1 MWYKN
6 AIIYLLPDGWQLE
19 AGFAEKLE
27 QAAFTP
33 CMGLDWFS
41 EGFAPPTPFSS
52 DFVFTA
58 QNSNRVCLKHEEKV
72 LPSASVR
79 DLVNGKVAEI
89 QEAEAR
95 NVGRKEKQQLK
106 EQITDDLLPR
116 ALTQSRR
123 TEAIFD
129 TERGFLLVNEA
140 SDKRAE
146 QMLIKLREALGGLK
160 VAMPYTRESPSSLM
174 TEWLLQGHAEGDFK
188 LGYNVLLQGVG
199 DVVPKVKI
207 SKKDLT
213 HPEVI
218 QHAKNGMKV
227 VELELEWREQI
238 SFTLTQNFA
247 LKRIRFLDVLQE
259 EAEQG
264 DDAASLTFASQI
276 IMTEA
281 LGEMICELSN
291 LLCGF
296 FDGDLR

>member
-72 LPSASVR
+72 LPSATVR

-95 NVGRKEKQQLK
+95 NVWYEEKQQLK

-129 TERGFLLVNEA
+129 TERGYLLVNEA

-174 TEWLLQGHAEGDFK
+174 TEWLLQGHAEGDFE

-199 DVVPKVKI
+199 DVVSKVKI

-238 SFTLTQNFA
+238 SFTLTKDFA
-247 LKRIRFLDVLQE
+247 LKRIQFLDVLQE
-259 EAEQG
+259 KAEQG

-276 IMTEA
+276 IMVEA
-281 LGEMICELSN
+281 LGEMINELVN
-291 LLCGF
+291 LLG
-296 FDGDLR
+296 GWEN

>member
-72 LPSASVR
+72 LPSATVR

-95 NVGRKEKQQLK
+95 NVWYEEKQQLK
-106 EQITDDLLPR
+106 EQIVDDLLPR

-160 VAMPYTRESPSSLM
+160 VAMPHTRESPASLM
-174 TEWLLQGHAEGDFK
+174 TEWLLQGHAEGGLE

-247 LKRIRFLDVLQE
+247 LKRIQFLDVLQE

-264 DDAASLTFASQI
+264 DNAASFTFASQI
-276 IMTEA
+276 IMTTA
-281 LGEMICELSN
+281 LGGMLDELAN
-291 LLCGF
+291 LLGGWV
-296 FDGDLR
+296 D

>member
-19 AGFAEKLE
+19 AGLNEKLE

-58 QNSNRVCLKHEEKV
+58 QNSNRVCLTHEEKV

-95 NVGRKEKQQLK
+95 NVWYEEKQYLK
-106 EQITDDLLPR
+106 ERITDDLLPL
-116 ALTQSRR
+116 ALTKSRR

-160 VAMPYTRESPSSLM
+160 VAMPHTRESPASLM
-174 TEWLLQGHAEGDFK
+174 TEWLLQGHAEGGFE

-247 LKRIRFLDVLQE
+247 LKRIQFLDVLQE

-276 IMTEA
+276 IMVEA
-281 LGEMICELSN
+281 LGEMINELVN
-291 LLCGF
+291 LLGGWV
-296 FDGDLR
+296 D

>member
-72 LPSASVR
+72 LPSATVR
-79 DLVNGKVAEI
+79 DLVHEKVAEI

-95 NVGRKEKQQLK
+95 NVGHKEKQQLK
-106 EQITDDLLPR
+106 EQIVDDLLPR

-129 TERGFLLVNEA
+129 TERGYLLVNEA

-174 TEWLLQGHAEGDFK
+174 TEWLLQGHAEGDFE

-247 LKRIRFLDVLQE
+247 LKRIQFLDVLQE

-264 DDAASLTFASQI
+264 DNAASFTFASQI
-276 IMTEA
+276 IMTTA
-281 LGEMICELSN
+281 LGGMLDELAN
-291 LLCGF
+291 LLCGWV
-296 FDGDLR
+296 D

>member
-58 QNSNRVCLKHEEKV
+58 NSNRVCLKHEEKV
-72 LPSASVR
+72 LPSATVR

-89 QEAEAR
+89 KEAEAR
-95 NVGRKEKQQLK
+95 NVGRKEKQELK
-106 EQITDDLLPR
+106 EQIIDDLLPR

-129 TERGFLLVNEA
+129 TERGYLLVNEA

-174 TEWLLQGHAEGDFK
+174 TEWLLQGHAEGDFE

-247 LKRIRFLDVLQE
+247 LKRIRFSDVLQE

-264 DDAASLTFASQI
+264 DDTASLMFSSQI
-276 IMTEA
+276 IMVEA
-281 LGEMICELSN
+281 LGEMLDELAN
-291 LLCGF
+291 LLGGWV
-296 FDGDLR
+296 D

>member
-33 CMGLDWFS
+33 CMDFDWFS

-72 LPSASVR
+72 LPSATVR
-79 DLVNGKVAEI
+79 DLVNGKVAKI

-95 NVGRKEKQQLK
+95 NVWWEEKQQLK
-106 EQITDDLLPR
+106 EQIVDDLLPR

-129 TERGFLLVNEA
+129 TERGYLLVNEA

-160 VAMPYTRESPSSLM
+160 VAMPHTRESPSSLM
-174 TEWLLQGHAEGDFK
+174 TEWLLQGHAEGDFE

-276 IMTEA
+276 IMTTA
-281 LGEMICELSN
+281 LGGMLDELAN
-291 LLCGF
+291 LLG
-296 FDGDLR
+296 GWEN

>member
-72 LPSASVR
+72 LPSATVR

-89 QEAEAR
+89 KEAEAR
-95 NVGRKEKQQLK
+95 NVWYEEKQQLK
-106 EQITDDLLPR
+106 EQIVDDLLPR

-129 TERGFLLVNEA
+129 TERGYLLVNEA

-174 TEWLLQGHAEGDFK
+174 TEWLLQGHAEGDFE

-227 VELELEWREQI
+227 VELELGWREQI

-264 DDAASLTFASQI
+264 DDTASLMFSSQI
-276 IMTEA
+276 IMTTA
-281 LGEMICELSN
+281 LGGMLDELAN
-291 LLCGF
+291 LLGGWV
-296 FDGDLR
+296 D

>member
-72 LPSASVR
+72 LPSATVR

-89 QEAEAR
+89 KEAEAR
-95 NVGRKEKQQLK
+95 NVWYGEKQQLK
-106 EQITDDLLPR
+106 EQIVDDLLPR

-129 TERGFLLVNEA
+129 TERGYLLVNEA

-146 QMLIKLREALGGLK
+146 QMLIKLREALGGLE
-160 VAMPYTRESPSSLM
+160 VEMPYTRESPSSLM
-174 TEWLLQGHAEGDFK
+174 TEWLLQGHAEGDFE

-264 DDAASLTFASQI
+264 DDTASLMFSSQI
-276 IMTEA
+276 IMVEA
-281 LGEMICELSN
+281 LGEMINELVN
-291 LLCGF
+291 LLGGY
-296 FDGDLR
+296 D

>member
-58 QNSNRVCLKHEEKV
+58 NSNRVCLKHEEKV
-72 LPSASVR
+72 LPSATVR

-95 NVGRKEKQQLK
+95 NVGCKEKQQLK
-106 EQITDDLLPR
+106 EQIVDDLLPR
-116 ALTQSRR
+116 ALTKSRR

-129 TERGFLLVNEA
+129 TERGYLLVNEA

-174 TEWLLQGHAEGDFK
+174 TEWLLQGHAEGDFE

-247 LKRIRFLDVLQE
+247 LKRIRFSDVLQE

-264 DDAASLTFASQI
+264 DDTASLMFSSQI
-276 IMTEA
+276 IMVEA
-281 LGEMICELSN
+281 LGEMLDELAN
-291 LLCGF
+291 LLGGWV
-296 FDGDLR
+296 D

>member
-33 CMGLDWFS
+33 CMGFDWFS

-72 LPSASVR
+72 LPSATVR
-79 DLVNGKVAEI
+79 DLVNGKVAKI

-95 NVGRKEKQQLK
+95 NVGWEEKQQLK
-106 EQITDDLLPR
+106 EQIVDDLLPR

-129 TERGFLLVNEA
+129 TERGYLLVNEA
-140 SDKRAE
+140 SNKRAE

-160 VAMPYTRESPSSLM
+160 VAMPHTRESPSSLM
-174 TEWLLQGHAEGDFK
+174 TEWLLQGHAEGDFE
-188 LGYNVLLQGVG
+188 LGYNVLLRGVG

-247 LKRIRFLDVLQE
+247 LKRIQFLDVLQE

-264 DDAASLTFASQI
+264 DDAASLMFSSQI
-276 IMTEA
+276 IMTTA
-281 LGEMICELSN
+281 LGEMINELVN
-291 LLCGF
+291 LLG
-296 FDGDLR
+296 GWEN

>member
-72 LPSASVR
+72 LPSATVR
-79 DLVNGKVAEI
+79 DLVHEKVAEI

-95 NVGRKEKQQLK
+95 NVGRKEKQYLK
-106 EQITDDLLPR
+106 ERITDDLLPR

-129 TERGFLLVNEA
+129 TERGYLLVNEA
-140 SDKRAE
+140 SNKRAE

-160 VAMPYTRESPSSLM
+160 VEMPHTQESPSSLM
-174 TEWLLQGHAEGDFK
+174 TEWLLQGHAEGGFE

-213 HPEVI
+213 TAEVI
-218 QHAKNGMKV
+218 KHAQNGMQV

-247 LKRIRFLDVLQE
+247 LKRIQFLDVLQE

-264 DDAASLTFASQI
+264 DNAASFTFASQI
-276 IMTEA
+276 IMTTA
-281 LGEMICELSN
+281 LGGMLDELAN
-291 LLCGF
+291 LLGGWV
-296 FDGDLR
+296 D

>member
-33 CMGLDWFS
+33 CRGLDWFS
-41 EGFAPPTPFSS
+41 EGFAPPTPFSY

-72 LPSASVR
+72 LPSATVR
-79 DLVNGKVAEI
+79 DLVHEKVAEI

-106 EQITDDLLPR
+106 EQITDDLLPL

-129 TERGFLLVNEA
+129 TERGYLLVNEA
-140 SDKRAE
+140 SNKRAE

-160 VAMPYTRESPSSLM
+160 VAMPHTRESPASLM
-174 TEWLLQGHAEGDFK
+174 TEWLLQGHAEGDFE

-213 HPEVI
+213 TAEVI
-218 QHAKNGMKV
+218 KHAQNGMQV
-227 VELELEWREQI
+227 VELELKWREQI
-238 SFTLTQNFA
+238 SFTLTQDFT
-247 LKRIRFLDVLQE
+247 LKRIQYLDVLQE
-259 EAEQG
+259 KAEGHG
-264 DDAASLTFASQI
+264 DDAASLMFASQI
-276 IMTEA
+276 IMVEA
-281 LGEMICELSN
+281 LGEMINELVN
-291 LLCGF
+291 LLGGWV
-296 FDGDLR
+296 D

>member
-41 EGFAPPTPFSS
+41 EGFVPPTPFSS

-72 LPSASVR
+72 LPSATVR
-79 DLVNGKVAEI
+79 DLVHEKVSEI

-106 EQITDDLLPR
+106 EQIVDDLLPR

-129 TERGFLLVNEA
+129 TERGYLLVNEA
-140 SDKRAE
+140 SNKRAE

-160 VAMPYTRESPSSLM
+160 VVMPHTRESPSSLM
-174 TEWLLQGHAEGDFK
+174 SEWLLQGHAEGDFE

-213 HPEVI
+213 TAEVI
-218 QHAKNGMKV
+218 KHAQNGMQV

-238 SFTLTQNFA
+238 SFTLTQDFT
-247 LKRIRFLDVLQE
+247 LKRIQYLDVLQE
-259 EAEQG
+259 EAEGHG
-264 DDAASLTFASQI
+264 DDAASLMFASQI
-276 IMTEA
+276 LMTEA
-281 LGEMICELSN
+281 LSTMLDELVSY
-291 LLCGF
+291 LG
-296 FDGDLR
+296 GWQE

>member
-6 AIIYLLPDGWQLE
+6 AIIYLLPDGRPSE
-19 AGFAEKLE
+19 ADLDEKLE
-27 QAAFTP
+27 QAAFTH
-33 CMGLDWFS
+33 CFGFCWFS
-41 EGFAPPTPFSS
+41 DGFAPPTPFSS

-72 LPSASVR
+72 LPSATVR
-79 DLVNGKVAEI
+79 DLVNRTVAEI
-89 QEAEAR
+89 QEDEAR
-95 NVGRKEKQQLK
+95 NVGYKEKQQLK
-106 EQITDDLLPR
+106 KQITDDLLPH

-160 VAMPYTRESPSSLM
+160 VAMPHTRESPASLM
-174 TEWLLQGHAEGDFK
+174 TEWLLQGHAEGGFE

-213 HPEVI
+213 TAEVI
-218 QHAKNGMKV
+218 KHAQNGMQV

-238 SFTLTQNFA
+238 SFTLTKDFT
-247 LKRIRFLDVLQE
+247 LKRIQFLDVLQE

-264 DDAASLTFASQI
+264 DDTASLMFSSQI
-276 IMTEA
+276 IMTTA
-281 LGEMICELSN
+281 LGGMLDELAN
-291 LLCGF
+291 LLGGWV
-296 FDGDLR
+296 D

>member
-41 EGFAPPTPFSS
+41 EGFVPPTPFSS

-72 LPSASVR
+72 LPSATVR
-79 DLVNGKVAEI
+79 DLVNGKVAE
-89 QEAEAR
+89 AR
-95 NVGRKEKQQLK
+95 NLGHIEKQQLK
-106 EQITDDLLPR
+106 EQIVDDLLPR

-129 TERGFLLVNEA
+129 TERGYLLVNEA

-174 TEWLLQGHAEGDFK
+174 TEWLLQGHAEGDFE

-199 DVVPKVKI
+199 DVVSKVKI

-238 SFTLTQNFA
+238 SFTLTKDFA
-247 LKRIRFLDVLQE
+247 LKRIQFLDVLQE

-264 DDAASLTFASQI
+264 DDTASLTFASQI
-276 IMTEA
+276 IMVEA
-281 LGEMICELSN
+281 LGEMINELVN
-291 LLCGF
+291 LLG
-296 FDGDLR
+296 GWEN

>member
-58 QNSNRVCLKHEEKV
+58 QNSNRVRLKHEEKV
-72 LPSASVR
+72 LPSATVR
-79 DLVNGKVAEI
+79 DLVHEKVAEI

-95 NVGRKEKQQLK
+95 NVGLIEKQQLK

-129 TERGFLLVNEA
+129 TERGYLLVNEA

-174 TEWLLQGHAEGDFK
+174 TEWLLQGHAEGDFE

-247 LKRIRFLDVLQE
+247 LKRIQFLDVLQE

-264 DDAASLTFASQI
+264 DNAASFTFASQI
-276 IMTEA
+276 IMTTA
-281 LGEMICELSN
+281 LGGMLDELAN
-291 LLCGF
+291 LLCGWV
-296 FDGDLR
+296 D

>member
-72 LPSASVR
+72 LPSATVR

-89 QEAEAR
+89 KEAEAR
-95 NVGRKEKQQLK
+95 NVWYEEKQQLK
-106 EQITDDLLPR
+106 EQIIDDLLPR

-129 TERGFLLVNEA
+129 TERGYLLVNEA

-174 TEWLLQGHAEGDFK
+174 TEWLLQGHAEGDFE

-247 LKRIRFLDVLQE
+247 LKRIRFSDVLQE

-264 DDAASLTFASQI
+264 DDTASLMFSSQI
-276 IMTEA
+276 IMVEA
-281 LGEMICELSN
+281 LGEMLDELAN
-291 LLCGF
+291 LLG
-296 FDGDLR
+296 GWEN

>member
-6 AIIYLLPDGWQLE
+6 AIIYLLPDGWQPE
-19 AGFAEKLE
+19 AGLNEKLG

-41 EGFAPPTPFSS
+41 EGFVPPTPFSS

-72 LPSASVR
+72 LPSATVR
-79 DLVNGKVAEI
+79 DLVNRTVAEI

-95 NVGRKEKQQLK
+95 NVGHKEKQQLK
-106 EQITDDLLPR
+106 EQIVDDLLPR
-116 ALTQSRR
+116 ALTKSRR

-160 VAMPYTRESPSSLM
+160 VAMPHTRESPASLM
-174 TEWLLQGHAEGDFK
+174 TEWLLQGHAEGDFE

-247 LKRIRFLDVLQE
+247 LKRIQFLDVLQE

-276 IMTEA
+276 IMVEA
-281 LGEMICELSN
+281 LGEMINELAN
-291 LLCGF
+291 LLGGWV
-296 FDGDLR
+296 D

>member
-72 LPSASVR
+72 LPSATVR

-89 QEAEAR
+89 KEAEAR
-95 NVGRKEKQQLK
+95 NVWYEEKQQLK
-106 EQITDDLLPR
+106 EQIVDDLLPR

-129 TERGFLLVNEA
+129 TERGYLLVNEA

-174 TEWLLQGHAEGDFK
+174 TEWLLQGHAEGDFE

-276 IMTEA
+276 IMTTA
-281 LGEMICELSN
+281 LGGMLDELAN
-291 LLCGF
+291 LLGGWV
-296 FDGDLR
+296 D

>member
-6 AIIYLLPDGWQLE
+6 AIIYLLSNDWQLE

-41 EGFAPPTPFSS
+41 EGFVPPTPFSS

-58 QNSNRVCLKHEEKV
+58 KNSNRVCLKHEEKV
-72 LPSASVR
+72 LPSATVR
-79 DLVNGKVAEI
+79 DLVHEKVAEI
-89 QEAEAR
+89 KEAEAR
-95 NVGRKEKQQLK
+95 NVWYEEKQQLK
-106 EQITDDLLPR
+106 KQITDDLLPR

-129 TERGFLLVNEA
+129 TEHGFLLVNEA

-160 VAMPYTRESPSSLM
+160 VAMPHTRESPASLM
-174 TEWLLQGHAEGDFK
+174 TEWLLQGHAEGDFE

-264 DDAASLTFASQI
+264 DDAASLAFASQI
-276 IMTEA
+276 IMVEA
-281 LGEMICELSN
+281 LGEMINELVN
-291 LLCGF
+291 LLG
-296 FDGDLR
+296 GWEN

>member
-19 AGFAEKLE
+19 AGLNEKLE

-72 LPSASVR
+72 LPSATVR

-89 QEAEAR
+89 KEAEAR
-95 NVGRKEKQQLK
+95 NVWYEEKQQLK
-106 EQITDDLLPR
+106 DQITDDLLPR

-160 VAMPYTRESPSSLM
+160 VAMPHTRESPASLM
-174 TEWLLQGHAEGDFK
+174 TEWLLQGHAEGDFE

-264 DDAASLTFASQI
+264 DDAASLMFSSQI
-276 IMTEA
+276 IMVEA
-281 LGEMICELSN
+281 LGEMINELAN
-291 LLCGF
+291 LLGGWV
-296 FDGDLR
+296 D

>member
-41 EGFAPPTPFSS
+41 EGFAPPTPFSY

-72 LPSASVR
+72 LPSATVR
-79 DLVNGKVAEI
+79 DLVHEKVAEI

-129 TERGFLLVNEA
+129 TKRGYLLVNEA

-160 VAMPYTRESPSSLM
+160 VAMPHTRESPASLM
-174 TEWLLQGHAEGDFK
+174 TEWLLQGHAEGDFE

-213 HPEVI
+213 TAEVI
-218 QHAKNGMKV
+218 KHAQNGMQV

-238 SFTLTQNFA
+238 SFTLTQDFT
-247 LKRIRFLDVLQE
+247 LKRIQYLDVLQE
-259 EAEQG
+259 EAEWHG
-264 DDAASLTFASQI
+264 DDAASLMFASQI
-276 IMTEA
+276 IMVEA
-281 LGEMICELSN
+281 LGEMINELVN
-291 LLCGF
+291 LLGSWEN
-296 FDGDLR
+296 

>member
-27 QAAFTP
+27 QGAFTP

-72 LPSASVR
+72 LPSATVR
-79 DLVNGKVAEI
+79 DLVHEKVAEI
-89 QEAEAR
+89 REAEAR
-95 NVGRKEKQQLK
+95 NVEHKEKQQLK
-106 EQITDDLLPR
+106 EQIVDDLLPR

-160 VAMPYTRESPSSLM
+160 VAMPHTRESPSSLM
-174 TEWLLQGHAEGDFK
+174 TEWLLQGHAEGGFE

-213 HPEVI
+213 TAEVI
-218 QHAKNGMKV
+218 KHAQNGMQV
-227 VELELEWREQI
+227 VELELEWRKQI
-238 SFTLTQNFA
+238 SFTLTKDFA
-247 LKRIRFLDVLQE
+247 LKRIQFLDVLQE

-264 DDAASLTFASQI
+264 DDIASLMFSSQI
-276 IMTEA
+276 IMTTA
-281 LGEMICELSN
+281 LGRMLDELAN
-291 LLCGF
+291 LLGGWV
-296 FDGDLR
+296 D

>member
-72 LPSASVR
+72 LPSATVR
-79 DLVNGKVAEI
+79 DLVHEKVAEI

-95 NVGRKEKQQLK
+95 NVWYEEKQRLK
-106 EQITDDLLPR
+106 DQITDDLLPR

-160 VAMPYTRESPSSLM
+160 VAMPHTRESPASLM
-174 TEWLLQGHAEGDFK
+174 TEWLLQGHAEGGFE

-213 HPEVI
+213 TAEVI
-218 QHAKNGMKV
+218 KHAQNGMQV

-238 SFTLTQNFA
+238 SFTLTKDFT
-247 LKRIRFLDVLQE
+247 LKRIQFLDVLQE
-259 EAEQG
+259 EEEQG
-264 DDAASLTFASQI
+264 DDTASLTFASQI
-276 IMTEA
+276 IMVEA
-281 LGEMICELSN
+281 LGEMINELAN
-291 LLCGF
+291 LLGGWV
-296 FDGDLR
+296 D

>member
-19 AGFAEKLE
+19 AGLNEKLE

-72 LPSASVR
+72 LPAGVIR
-79 DLVNGKVAEI
+79 DILDERVAEI
-89 QEAEAR
+89 QEAQLR
-95 NVGRKEKQQLK
+95 NVGRKEKQYLK
-106 EQITDDLLPR
+106 ERITDDLLPR

-129 TERGFLLVNEA
+129 TERGYLLVNEA
-140 SDKRAE
+140 SNKRAE

-160 VAMPYTRESPSSLM
+160 VEMPHTQESPSSLM
-174 TEWLLQGHAEGDFK
+174 TEWLLQGHAEGGFE

-199 DVVPKVKI
+199 DVEPKVKI

-213 HPEVI
+213 TAEVI
-218 QHAKNGMKV
+218 KHAQNGMQV

-238 SFTLTQNFA
+238 SFTLTKDFT
-247 LKRIRFLDVLQE
+247 LKRIQFLDVLQE
-259 EAEQG
+259 EEEQG
-264 DDAASLTFASQI
+264 DDTASLTFASQI
-276 IMTEA
+276 IMVEA
-281 LGEMICELSN
+281 LGEMINELAN
-291 LLCGF
+291 LLGGWV
-296 FDGDLR
+296 D

>member
-72 LPSASVR
+72 LPSATVR
-79 DLVNGKVAEI
+79 DLVHEKVAEI

-106 EQITDDLLPR
+106 EQIVDDLLPR

-129 TERGFLLVNEA
+129 TERGYLLVNEA
-140 SDKRAE
+140 SNKRAE

-160 VAMPYTRESPSSLM
+160 VVMPHTHESPSSLM
-174 TEWLLQGHAEGDFK
+174 TEWLLQGHAEGGFE

-213 HPEVI
+213 TAEVI
-218 QHAKNGMKV
+218 KHAQNGMQV

-238 SFTLTQNFA
+238 SFTLTKDFT
-247 LKRIRFLDVLQE
+247 LKRIQFLDALQE

-264 DDAASLTFASQI
+264 DNAASLMFASQI
-276 IMTEA
+276 IMTTA
-281 LGEMICELSN
+281 LGGMLDELAN
-291 LLCGF
+291 LLGGWV
-296 FDGDLR
+296 D

>member
-58 QNSNRVCLKHEEKV
+58 QNSNRVCLTHEEKV
-72 LPSASVR
+72 LPSATVR

-89 QEAEAR
+89 KEAEAR
-95 NVGRKEKQQLK
+95 NVWYEEKQQLK
-106 EQITDDLLPR
+106 EQIIDDLLPR

-129 TERGFLLVNEA
+129 TERGYLLVNEA

-174 TEWLLQGHAEGDFK
+174 TEWLLQGHAEGDFE

-247 LKRIRFLDVLQE
+247 LKRIRFSDVLQE

-264 DDAASLTFASQI
+264 DDTASLMFSSQI
-276 IMTEA
+276 IMVEA
-281 LGEMICELSN
+281 LGEMLDELAN
-291 LLCGF
+291 LLGGWV
-296 FDGDLR
+296 D

>member
-41 EGFAPPTPFSS
+41 EGFAPPTPFSY

-72 LPSASVR
+72 LPSATVR
-79 DLVNGKVAEI
+79 DLVHEKVAEI

-116 ALTQSRR
+116 ALTKSRR

-129 TERGFLLVNEA
+129 TKRGYLLVNEA

-160 VAMPYTRESPSSLM
+160 VAMPHTLESPASLM
-174 TEWLLQGHAEGDFK
+174 TEWLLQGHAGGDFE

-213 HPEVI
+213 TAEVI
-218 QHAKNGMKV
+218 KHAKNGMQV

-238 SFTLTQNFA
+238 SFTLTQDFK
-247 LKRIRFLDVLQE
+247 LKRIQYLDVLQE
-259 EAEQG
+259 EAEGHG
-264 DDAASLTFASQI
+264 DDAASLMFASQI
-276 IMTEA
+276 ITVEA
-281 LGEMICELSN
+281 LGEMINELVN
-291 LLCGF
+291 LLGSY
-296 FDGDLR
+296 D

>member
-41 EGFAPPTPFSS
+41 EGFVPPTPFSS

-72 LPSASVR
+72 LPSATVR

-89 QEAEAR
+89 KEAEAR
-95 NVGRKEKQQLK
+95 NVWYEEKQQLK

-160 VAMPYTRESPSSLM
+160 VAMPHTRESPSSLM
-174 TEWLLQGHAEGDFK
+174 TEWLLQGHAEGGFE

-218 QHAKNGMKV
+218 QHAKNGMMKV
-227 VELELEWREQI
+227 VELELEWRKQI

-247 LKRIRFLDVLQE
+247 LKRIRFFDVLQE

-276 IMTEA
+276 IMVEA
-281 LGEMICELSN
+281 LGEMINELVN
-291 LLCGF
+291 LLG
-296 FDGDLR
+296 GWEN

>member
-33 CMGLDWFS
+33 CRGLDWFS
-41 EGFAPPTPFSS
+41 EGFAPPTPFSY

-72 LPSASVR
+72 LPSATVR
-79 DLVNGKVAEI
+79 DLVHEKVAEI

-106 EQITDDLLPR
+106 EQITDDLLPL

-129 TERGFLLVNEA
+129 TERGYLLVNEA
-140 SDKRAE
+140 SNKRAE

-160 VAMPYTRESPSSLM
+160 VAMPHTRESPASLM
-174 TEWLLQGHAEGDFK
+174 TEWLLQGHAEGDFE

-213 HPEVI
+213 TAEVI
-218 QHAKNGMKV
+218 KHAQNGMQV

-238 SFTLTQNFA
+238 SFTLTKDFT

-264 DDAASLTFASQI
+264 DDAASLMFSSQI
-276 IMTEA
+276 IMVEA
-281 LGEMICELSN
+281 LGEMINKLVN
-291 LLCGF
+291 LLGGWV
-296 FDGDLR
+296 D

>member
-72 LPSASVR
+72 LPSATVR

-89 QEAEAR
+89 KEAEAR
-95 NVGRKEKQQLK
+95 NVWYEEKQQLK
-106 EQITDDLLPR
+106 EQIIDDLLPR

-129 TERGFLLVNEA
+129 TERGYLLVNEA

-146 QMLIKLREALGGLK
+146 QMLTKLREALGGLK
-160 VAMPYTRESPSSLM
+160 VSLPHTRESPSSLM
-174 TEWLLQGHAEGDFK
+174 TEWLLQGYAEGGFK

-213 HPEVI
+213 TAEVI
-218 QHAKNGMKV
+218 KHAQNGMQV

-238 SFTLTQNFA
+238 SFTLTKDFA
-247 LKRIRFLDVLQE
+247 LKRIQFLDVLQE

-264 DDAASLTFASQI
+264 DDTASLTFASQI
-276 IMTEA
+276 IMTTA
-281 LGEMICELSN
+281 LGGMLDELAN
-291 LLCGF
+291 LLGGWV
-296 FDGDLR
+296 D

>member
-72 LPSASVR
+72 LPSATVR
-79 DLVNGKVAEI
+79 DLVHEKVAEI

-95 NVGRKEKQQLK
+95 NVGHIERQQLK
-106 EQITDDLLPR
+106 EQIVDDLLPR

-129 TERGFLLVNEA
+129 TERGYLLVNEA

-174 TEWLLQGHAEGDFK
+174 TEWLLQGHAEGGFE

-218 QHAKNGMKV
+218 QHAKNGMQV

-247 LKRIRFLDVLQE
+247 LKRIQFLDVLQE

-264 DDAASLTFASQI
+264 DDTASLMFSSQI
-276 IMTEA
+276 IMVEA
-281 LGEMICELSN
+281 LGEMINELVN
-291 LLCGF
+291 LLG
-296 FDGDLR
+296 GWEN

>member
-33 CMGLDWFS
+33 CMCFDWFR

-72 LPSASVR
+72 LPSATVR
-79 DLVNGKVAEI
+79 DLVHEKVAEI

-95 NVGRKEKQQLK
+95 NVGRKEKQYLK
-106 EQITDDLLPR
+106 ERITDDLLPL
-116 ALTQSRR
+116 ALTKSRR

-160 VAMPYTRESPSSLM
+160 VAMPHTRESPASLM
-174 TEWLLQGHAEGDFK
+174 TEWLLQGHAEGGFE

-213 HPEVI
+213 TAEVI
-218 QHAKNGMKV
+218 KHAQNGMQV

-238 SFTLTQNFA
+238 SFTLTQDFT
-247 LKRIRFLDVLQE
+247 LKRIQYLDVLQE
-259 EAEQG
+259 EAEGHG

-276 IMTEA
+276 IMVEA
-281 LGEMICELSN
+281 LGEMINELVN
-291 LLCGF
+291 LLG
-296 FDGDLR
+296 GWEN

>member
-19 AGFAEKLE
+19 AGLNEKLE

-72 LPSASVR
+72 LPSATVR
-79 DLVNGKVAEI
+79 DLVNRTVAEI
-89 QEAEAR
+89 QEAQVR
-95 NVGRKEKQQLK
+95 NVGRKEKQYLK
-106 EQITDDLLPR
+106 ERITDDLLPR

-160 VAMPYTRESPSSLM
+160 VAMPQTRESPSSLM
-174 TEWLLQGHAEGDFK
+174 TEWLLQGHAEGGFE

-213 HPEVI
+213 TAEVI
-218 QHAKNGMKV
+218 KHAQNGMQV

-238 SFTLTQNFA
+238 SFTLTKDFA
-247 LKRIRFLDVLQE
+247 LKRIQFLDVLQE

-276 IMTEA
+276 IMVEA
-281 LGEMICELSN
+281 LGEMINELVN
-291 LLCGF
+291 LLGGWV
-296 FDGDLR
+296 D

>member
-41 EGFAPPTPFSS
+41 EGFAAPMPFAP
-52 DFVFTA
+52 DLVFA
-58 QNSNRVCLKHEEKV
+58 AGRSQRVALKREDKV
-72 LPSASVR
+72 LPGAVVR
-79 DLVNGKVAEI
+79 DLLAEKVAAIEA
-89 QEAEAR
+89 AEAR
-95 NVGRKEKQQLK
+95 NVGLIEKQQLK
-106 EQITDDLLPR
+106 EQIVDDLLPR

-129 TERGFLLVNEA
+129 TERGYLLVNEA

-174 TEWLLQGHAEGDFK
+174 TEWLLQGHAEGDFE

-264 DDAASLTFASQI
+264 DDAASLMFSSQI
-276 IMTEA
+276 IMTTA
-281 LGEMICELSN
+281 LGGMLDELAN
-291 LLCGF
+291 LLGGWV
-296 FDGDLR
+296 D

>member
-19 AGFAEKLE
+19 AGLNEKLE

-72 LPSASVR
+72 LPSATVR
-79 DLVNGKVAEI
+79 DLVHEKVAEI

-95 NVGRKEKQQLK
+95 NVGRKEKQYFK
-106 EQITDDLLPR
+106 DRITDDLLPR
-116 ALTQSRR
+116 ALTKSRR

-129 TERGFLLVNEA
+129 TERGYLLVNNA
-140 SDKRAE
+140 AAAKAE
-146 QMLIKLREALGGLK
+146 NLLTKLREALGGLK
-160 VAMPYTRESPSSLM
+160 ASLPNTKQSPSSLM
-174 TEWLLQGHAEGDFK
+174 TEWLLQGHAEGGFE

-213 HPEVI
+213 TAEVI
-218 QHAKNGMKV
+218 KHAQNGMQV

-247 LKRIRFLDVLQE
+247 LKRIQFLDVLQE

-264 DDAASLTFASQI
+264 DDTASLMFSSQI
-276 IMTEA
+276 IMTTA
-281 LGEMICELSN
+281 LGGMLDELAN
-291 LLCGF
+291 LLG
-296 FDGDLR
+296 GWEN

>member
-72 LPSASVR
+72 LPSATVR
-79 DLVNGKVAEI
+79 DLVHEKVAEI
-89 QEAEAR
+89 EEAEAR
-95 NVGRKEKQQLK
+95 NVGRKEKQYLK

-129 TERGFLLVNEA
+129 TERGYLLVNEA
-140 SDKRAE
+140 SGKRAE

-174 TEWLLQGHAEGDFK
+174 TEWLLQGHAEGDFE

-213 HPEVI
+213 TAEVI
-218 QHAKNGMKV
+218 KHAQNGMQV

-247 LKRIRFLDVLQE
+247 LKRIQFLDVLQE

-264 DDAASLTFASQI
+264 DDTASLMFSSQI
-276 IMTEA
+276 IMVEA
-281 LGEMICELSN
+281 LGEMINELVN
-291 LLCGF
+291 LLG
-296 FDGDLR
+296 GWEN

>member
-58 QNSNRVCLKHEEKV
+58 NSNRVCLKHEEKV
-72 LPSASVR
+72 LPSATVR

-89 QEAEAR
+89 KEAEAR
-95 NVGRKEKQQLK
+95 NVWYEEKQQLK

-129 TERGFLLVNEA
+129 TERGYLLVNEA

-146 QMLIKLREALGGLK
+146 KMLIKLSEALGGLK

-174 TEWLLQGHAEGDFK
+174 TEWLLQGHAEGDFE

-264 DDAASLTFASQI
+264 DDTASLMFSSQI
-276 IMTEA
+276 IMAEA
-281 LGEMICELSN
+281 LGEMLDELAN
-291 LLCGF
+291 LLGGWV
-296 FDGDLR
+296 D